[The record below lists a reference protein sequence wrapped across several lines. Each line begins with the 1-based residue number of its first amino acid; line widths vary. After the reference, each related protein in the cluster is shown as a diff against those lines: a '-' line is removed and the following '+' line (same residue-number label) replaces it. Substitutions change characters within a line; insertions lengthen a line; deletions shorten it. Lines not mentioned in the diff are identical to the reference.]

1 MTRKTLTFTAA
12 AVLLGTAAYAADADM
27 SSIDAN
33 GDGVAEFSEF
43 TALYPRMTLEIFE
56 TMDADRDG
64 VVEQDEIRSKTTQA
78 YLEDFGRNAG
88 EFDVTVDLDGDGNVS
103 LWELSEIVPGFP
115 ADSYAEMDRNGDG
128 NLDLIE
134 YNTAEAQAVLNA
146 WEENVTFIRVSDYD
160 ADGDGILSVD
170 ELSVAVPGLD
180 PADVVP
186 IDSSNMADAGDRE
199 LYRPVAKI
207 IK

>member
-1 MTRKTLTFTAA
+1 
-12 AVLLGTAAYAADADM
+12 
-27 SSIDAN
+27 
-33 GDGVAEFSEF
+33 
-43 TALYPRMTLEIFE
+43 
-56 TMDADRDG
+56 MDADRDG